1 MKFYDDH
8 QDQRDKFQIISICNG
23 YDGELKTLADV
34 DRELEPIVKNVWGG
48 KTLPFPVLLDP
59 TFKTWETFGID
70 GLGTTILIDPE
81 GNMAKGD
88 ETTLAEKLK

>member
-8 QDQRDKFQIISICNG
+8 KAQRDQFEIISICID
-23 YDGELKTLADV
+23 YDGELKTLADM
-34 DRELEPIVKNVWGG
+34 DRALVPIVKNVWHG
-48 KTLPFPVLLDP
+48 KALPFPVLLDP

-81 GNMAKGD
+81 GNLAKGD